1 NGKVLVRRVNPGD
14 TLLEVWEG
22 GFIAAAWERGSRAA
36 YSTLRDPAL
45 RKSILLFALGA
56 VAAFLLLRAALR
68 AMAGNIARKQY
79 TRELVEKNRELQ
91 ELIGEVNRTQQQL
104 IHSEK
109 LAALGQLVAGI
120 AHELNNPIGF
130 IYANLFQIRKYLGG
144 IDPGALDSRSRA
156 SLEKIDQA
164 LRDSQDGSIRIR
176 DIVQNLRGLSRA
188 GAGPGAAL
196 RKQPCDMNRLIDKS
210 LLLAQTTF
218 SKNVLIEKDYG
229 DLPMVEADETQI

>member
-1 NGKVLVRRVNPGD
+1 
-14 TLLEVWEG
+14 
-22 GFIAAAWERGSRAA
+22 
-36 YSTLRDPAL
+36 
-45 RKSILLFALGA
+45 
-56 VAAFLLLRAALR
+56 
-68 AMAGNIARKQY
+68 
-79 TRELVEKNRELQ
+79 
-91 ELIGEVNRTQQQL
+91 
-104 IHSEK
+104 
-109 LAALGQLVAGI
+109 
-120 AHELNNPIGF
+120 
-130 IYANLFQIRKYLGG
+130 
-144 IDPGALDSRSRA
+144 ALDSRSRA

-229 DLPMVEADETQI
+229 DLPMVEADETQIEQVFLNILVNAGQAMGEKGSIRIRTRASGGEVTASIRDEGPGIGADNLKHIFEPFFTTKQVGQGIGLGL

>member
-1 NGKVLVRRVNPGD
+1 GGEGYLSSYIGPHSFYLPESAAVHRVRARFPNGKVLVRRVNPGD

-36 YSTLRDPAL
+36 HRTLRDPAL

-120 AHELNNPIGF
+120 
-130 IYANLFQIRKYLGG
+130 
-144 IDPGALDSRSRA
+144 
-156 SLEKIDQA
+156 
-164 LRDSQDGSIRIR
+164 
-176 DIVQNLRGLSRA
+176 
-188 GAGPGAAL
+188 
-196 RKQPCDMNRLIDKS
+196 
-210 LLLAQTTF
+210 
-218 SKNVLIEKDYG
+218 
-229 DLPMVEADETQI
+229 